1 MKSINSFKEKIMALK
16 KVDQQAQLEEIA
28 QLVELL
34 AQLMEAQE
42 ENQKLN
48 DRLDAIADI
57 VLPSKL
63 FEIHDDLAKIQQA
76 LIDLKAKGVTA
87 ETEPI

>member
-16 KVDQQAQLEEIA
+16 KVDVRDQLEEIA
-28 QLVELL
+28 RLAEL
-34 AQLMEAQE
+34 QE
-42 ENQKLN
+42 ENQKLQ
-48 DRLDAIADI
+48 DSLDAIANI
-57 VLPSKL
+57 VLPLKL
-63 FEIHDDLAKIQQA
+63 FDIQDEIAKIQQA